1 MCRINSTCPSRGQK
15 ETCFTKNKE
24 KWLVINNRQLPFTEY
39 LLRAKRPILVV
50 RRVEMEWDQENF
62 ARTPF
67 REDSMFGRSLGRLL
81 SGWGGKTKTPEE
93 FIYI

>member
-50 RRVEMEWDQENF
+50 RRVEME
-62 ARTPF
+62 
-67 REDSMFGRSLGRLL
+67 
-81 SGWGGKTKTPEE
+81 
-93 FIYI
+93 